1 MIYEN
6 QHVLPYIYLKTT
18 YFASQFWYISF
29 LFMVYFFIMS
39 FSSPILVSALFQN
52 LISFLVQISWFY
64 LNQLTILW
72 RIHFSLFLSNFEIL
86 MIKNFIII
94 KKKNRKISVVRST
107 ALCYSVLSFPSSF
120 EPSLSYKLLC
130 EYAVVLFFFFFF
142 WETWPKVWAIIKKL
156 ENKYK
161 KKN

>member
-1 MIYEN
+1 MIYGN
-6 QHVLPYIYLKTT
+6 QHVLPYILVDN
-18 YFASQFWYISF
+18 
-29 LFMVYFFIMS
+29 LFSLSIMIHILFIYGLIYFFIMP
-39 FSSPILVSALFQN
+39 FSSPILISALFQN

-130 EYAVVLFFFFFF
+130 EYAVVLFFFFLRNQ
-142 WETWPKVWAIIKKL
+142 TQSL
-156 ENKYK
+156 GYY
-161 KKN
+161 